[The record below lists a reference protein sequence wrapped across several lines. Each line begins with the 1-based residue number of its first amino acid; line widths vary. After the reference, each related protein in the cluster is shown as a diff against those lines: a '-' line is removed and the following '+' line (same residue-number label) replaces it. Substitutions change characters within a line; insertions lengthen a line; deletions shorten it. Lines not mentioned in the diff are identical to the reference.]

1 MRLSKSFL
9 GDYLDIKDLSFTDIA
24 KKMVL
29 AGNEY
34 ESLTKLS
41 NATNLVIGQVTNC
54 IKHPES
60 TKLSVCTVDLGNES
74 KQIIC
79 GASNVAIGQK
89 VVVAKVGAILDGG
102 IEIKAAKLA
111 GLDSEGMICSLA
123 ELGIEA
129 KYLTDDDKNGIHILA
144 TDAPVGQDAIKY
156 LGFDD
161 EIIDFELTSNRADLL
176 SVIGMAY
183 EVGAIYNKK
192 VTLPDNKV
200 EEIDDNITYL
210 NTLEVL
216 TANCSLYLSKLV
228 RNVVIKESPIFIKN
242 RLIASGIRPINNVV
256 DISNYVMMEYGQPL
270 HFFDADLLGTKVIVR
285 MAEEKESLTTLD
297 GITRILKTSDI
308 VIAND
313 QEVVALAGVMGGLAT
328 EVTKDTKNI
337 FIEAAIFDSNS
348 VRTTANKNNL
358 RSEASNRF
366 EKGVDPK
373 RTLLALIRAAYLLNK
388 YASGEVL
395 TGVLTFDEADQELKR
410 INLSLTKINNVL
422 GMKLKSEEVIN
433 IFTRLGFA
441 VIGDEDFEVVV
452 PTRRLDINIQE
463 DLIEEVGRINGYD
476 NIVGQMPKT
485 MIKSG
490 NYSRRANLVK
500 ELRSLLNSLGLN
512 QVITYSLVS
521 KEEINKF
528 VPLKHEEIVL
538 LNPMSEDKKIMR
550 QSLLTGLM
558 TVWEYNFA
566 RNIKD
571 INIFEVGS
579 VYYLNQTYH
588 EDMTISGLLYGNYLS
603 NDWQGKVIKNDFYV
617 TKGIIENILK
627 YLGLAN
633 RYTFSGEHL
642 PSDFHPVRSASIIID
657 NQIIGHFGQ
666 VHPLVNKKEIYLFE
680 LNLDKLLAVKVRE
693 IKFKEVCKFPCVN
706 KDLAFVV
713 DHNVTSAE
721 IMNVIKKVGGRLLYN
736 LDVFDVYVGDNV
748 AANEKSIAYSLTFQD
763 QTKTLNDE
771 EVTEIV
777 NKIIK
782 EVEIT
787 IPAKL
792 RTK

>member
-161 EIIDFELTSNRADLL
+161 ETIDFELTSNRADLL

-200 EEIDDNITYL
+200 TELDDNITYL

-270 HFFDADLLGTKVIVR
+270 HFFDADLLGPKLVVR

-297 GITRILKTSDI
+297 GVTRTLKTSDI

-388 YASGEVL
+388 HASGEVL